1 MKKYVSGQLLI
12 ELLLALGIASVM
24 LPALFGMVIASREGN
39 AQQQQR
45 VQAAALVREAEEI
58 VRNVREIGWDQFA
71 AYQLQTPYKIQRIG
85 NTWSL
90 ALGSETV
97 QGFSRSIRIES
108 LYRDGSGSIVTT
120 GGMLDPSSRKVS
132 IQVSW
137 NTPFAASVETSLILT
152 RHTNI
157 QKIFTTDTDFL
168 PGILTHVAIKKIID
182 GEIVL
187 GSTGGKGDWCNPSL
201 SLTQLDL
208 PKQGVAKAIAAI
220 PGNVIA
226 GTGENASGVSFANIA
241 VADTNP
247 PTASISGTFDGYK
260 TNSVF
265 NTSNHAFI
273 ATDNHAEEVVVLD
286 LLQQDPVTHKYTKVA
301 YFNATGN
308 LTGKSVAV
316 AGNIGFV
323 IVDNVLY
330 TFDITNISG
339 SLSQLGNITL
349 AGNGTKVVT
358 NGTYAYV
365 SIDSAATALQII
377 QFSSDGKT
385 LTVVGSASVNG
396 QGAKDVV
403 VNGTGSRA
411 YVATAG
417 DAVKPEFFIIDTSSK
432 IGSRPTVG
440 SYDTNGMN
448 PKAVAVVT
456 SSKAIVVGTGAE
468 EYQVIDITDE
478 AHLSRC
484 SGLNINSGVNGI
496 AAVVEPDYD
505 AYAYIITGD
514 ATSELKIIEGGPGA
528 NGKDYHL
535 TGSYDSPAYDIQ
547 SIATGSAQV
556 LFNHIGATTVQ
567 STGLTEAK
575 LQFAGADPVNGGC
588 QNANYTYVGPD
599 GTNGTYFMATASGII
614 SGTIPFSD
622 DGMGFENP
630 ARCFRYRAFL
640 STTDTSL
647 TPQIQDV
654 TISFSP

>member
-39 AQQQQR
+39 AQQEQR
-45 VQAAALVREAEEI
+45 VQAAALVREAEEV

-71 AYQLQTPYKIQRIG
+71 AYQLQTPYKIQRLG

-90 ALGSETV
+90 ALGSETI

-108 LYRDGSGSIVTT
+108 IYRDGSGLIVAT
-120 GGMLDPSSRKVS
+120 GGMLDPSSRKVI

-187 GSTGGKGDWCNPSL
+187 GATGGKGDWCNPSL

-208 PKQGVAKAIAAI
+208 PKQGVANTIAAI
-220 PGNVIA
+220 PGKIVA

-273 ATDNHAEEVVVLD
+273 ATDNHVEEVVVLD
-286 LLQQDPVTHKYTKVA
+286 LLQQDPITHKYTKVA
-301 YFNATGN
+301 YFNAPGN

-323 IVDNVLY
+323 IVDDILY

-339 SLSQLGNITL
+339 SLPQLGNITL
-349 AGNGTKVVT
+349 AGYGTKVVT
-358 NGTYAYV
+358 NGPYAHV
-365 SIDSAATALQII
+365 SIDSATTALEII

-411 YVATAG
+411 YVATAE

-528 NGKDYHL
+528 NGKDFYL
-535 TGSYDSPAYDIQ
+535 TGSYDSPIYDIQ

-567 STGLTEAK
+567 SIGLTEAK
-575 LQFAGADPVNGGC
+575 LQFAGADPVNGSC
-588 QNANYTYVGPD
+588 QNTNYLYVGPD